1 MRAAWPL
8 HRAEGN
14 LGFVRELLPT
24 EQRETNMKIA
34 TIALAAFFALGST
47 LAIAQGAGGTGGAG
61 AGAGGTGAGGA
72 GTSGMGGTGG
82 SAAGSS
88 AGAGTGGA
96 GGAQNPSG
104 SGMTKGMSATKHK
117 KKM

>member
-24 EQRETNMKIA
+24 ERKETNMKIA

-61 AGAGGTGAGGA
+61 AGAGGA

-117 KKM
+117 KK